1 LGKGSA
7 TDVLAISLSATDYI
21 GHSFGTAGAES
32 CTQIAALDAN
42 LGRLFAA
49 LDKAKIN
56 YVTVLTAD
64 HGGHD
69 LPERNKQQ
77 GLPAAQR
84 ADIKLMPQGVG
95 PALAKAFD
103 LPEVAIMGDA
113 PFGDMY
119 LSRLIPA
126 EKRDAVLAAAI
137 NHYRSHP
144 QIEAVYSK
152 TDLAATPSPSGPPE
166 DWSLAQRIRA
176 NFDPERSGDFYVVL
190 KRYVTPIPSTSF
202 GYVATHGSPWGYD
215 RRVPILFW
223 WKGVAPFEQPN
234 GIETVDIMPT
244 LASLINLDVPKEEID
259 GRCIDLIAGV
269 GSNCK

>member
-1 LGKGSA
+1 
-7 TDVLAISLSATDYI
+7 
-21 GHSFGTAGAES
+21 
-32 CTQIAALDAN
+32 
-42 LGRLFAA
+42 
-49 LDKAKIN
+49 
-56 YVTVLTAD
+56 
-64 HGGHD
+64 
-69 LPERNKQQ
+69 
-77 GLPAAQR
+77 
-84 ADIKLMPQGVG
+84 MPQGVG

-103 LPEVAIMGDA
+103 LPEAAIMGDA

-119 LSRLIPA
+119 LSKMIPA

-144 QIEAVYSK
+144 QMEAVYSK

-166 DWSLAQRIRA
+166 EWSLAQRIRA
-176 NFDPERSGDFYVVL
+176 NFDPGRSGDFYVVL
-190 KRYVTPIPSTSF
+190 KRYVTPIPNTGF

-259 GRCIDLIAGV
+259 GRCVDLIAGA